1 MENET
6 HARPQVSAGALIG
19 DGKDGFL
26 IVKPGYKAGWNL
38 PGGRVNSGE
47 TPSAGCRREI
57 AEELGL
63 DLAVQRLLVSAYIV
77 KPEGGSHIYYVYD
90 AGELTAGQQGSVRVQ
105 EGEIEA
111 YRFAAPE
118 AIEPHEIPATV
129 RPLWQA
135 ALAALGDGT
144 PRHIELQP

>member
-19 DGKDGFL
+19 DGTGGFL

-38 PGGRVNSGE
+38 PGGRVNDGE

-57 AEELGL
+57 AEEL
-63 DLAVQRLLVSAYIV
+63 DLELTVQRLLVSAYFV
-77 KPEGGSHIYYVYD
+77 QPDGGSHIYYVYD
-90 AGELTAGQQGSVRVQ
+90 AGELAAEQQGSMRIQ

-111 YRFAAPE
+111 YRFAVPDS
-118 AIEPHEIPATV
+118 IGPNEIPPAV

-135 ALAALGDGT
+135 ALAARTDGT
-144 PRHIELQP
+144 TRHIELQP